1 MFERLHGVP
10 HMRTRAAHTKMSL
23 LQRIAA
29 ALRGRRRSE
38 QVLVLM
44 NTTRGQRAVP
54 VDLRDLR

>member
-1 MFERLHGVP
+1 
-10 HMRTRAAHTKMSL
+10 MRTRAAQLKMSL

-29 ALRGRRRSE
+29 ALRGRRSE